1 MEEGNK
7 HCSDNGFSGEIGI
20 NESEGNDETR
30 QEYSTVLQGAST
42 QGVTVTYFPGKS
54 LEDLTMQVAN
64 DFIALQWEYSI
75 LYQKRTPPVRSA
87 DR

>member
-1 MEEGNK
+1 MEEGTK

-42 QGVTVTYFPGKS
+42 QGVMLLISQAS
-54 LEDLTMQVAN
+54 LLKT
-64 DFIALQWEYSI
+64 
-75 LYQKRTPPVRSA
+75 
-87 DR
+87 

>member
-1 MEEGNK
+1 M
-7 HCSDNGFSGEIGI
+7 
-20 NESEGNDETR
+20 
-30 QEYSTVLQGAST
+30 
-42 QGVTVTYFPGKS
+42 TVTYFPGKS

-75 LYQKRTPPVRSA
+75 LSQKRTPPVRSA